1 MGGLGRRQH
10 SRKKEKDP
18 IPAQPKE
25 VDDGDCSSVAT
36 NENPSH
42 I

>member
-25 VDDGDCSSVAT
+25 VDDGGLLQRGD
-36 NENPSH
+36 
-42 I
+42 